1 MSKETLD
8 DKDLQKQEA
17 EKQQNANNNNTAN
30 QEQPDVNNDA
40 PNSDDDKNPNAENE
54 AQQSNSAEKEESN
67 TEQTELEKVTEELQK
82 LKNQHLRLYADFEN
96 HRKRTAKERM
106 ELFTTA
112 NREMMEA
119 MLPILDDFKRALPN
133 IEDTEAREGVELIY
147 SKFKNVLQ
155 QKGLKPMES
164 AKGKD
169 FDVETME
176 AITKIPAPTAKEKGK
191 VVDEVE
197 PGYYLGEK
205 IIRYAK
211 VVIGE

>member
-17 EKQQNANNNNTAN
+17 EKQQNVNDNNAAS
-30 QEQPDVNNDA
+30 QEQPDVNNEA
-40 PNSDDDKNPNAENE
+40 PNSNNDNNLNVESEAEH
-54 AQQSNSAEKEESN
+54 SNSAEKKEPN

-133 IEDTEAREGVELIY
+133 IEDTKAREGVELIY
-147 SKFKNVLQ
+147 SKFNNVLQ

-176 AITKIPAPTAKEKGK
+176 AITKIPAPTEKEKGK

>member
-8 DKDLQKQEA
+8 EK
-17 EKQQNANNNNTAN
+17 EKQQ
-30 QEQPDVNNDA
+30 Q
-40 PNSDDDKNPNAENE
+40 
-54 AQQSNSAEKEESN
+54 SAEKEQEIKDNKEKSGEKESAKAEEI
-67 TEQTELEKVTEELQK
+67 TDSAQAEAESDLDEPEGELESEKTELEKVTEELQK

-96 HRKRTAKERM
+96 HKKRTAKERM

-119 MLPILDDFKRALPN
+119 MLPVLDDFKRALPN
-133 IEDTEAREGVELIY
+133 IEDKKAREGVELIY
-147 SKFKNVLQ
+147 SKFNNVLQ

-164 AKGKD
+164 AKGKE

-176 AITKIPAPTAKEKGK
+176 AITKIPAPTKKEKGK

-197 PGYYLGEK
+197 QGYYLGDK